1 MICVKRVNLC
11 KVWKVLE
18 LSFLLEEQIVKVF
31 YYNKDKQKLKEYV
44 WSSYHLVNGKTK
56 GK

>member
-1 MICVKRVNLC
+1 MICVKRVSLC

-18 LSFLLEEQIVKVF
+18 LSFLWEEQIVKVF

-44 WSSYHLVNGKTK
+44 WSSYHSVNGKTK